1 MIAEAGAY
9 REETHAGGTV
19 SHRTPIRT
27 IPTQAAVRKYTP
39 QHDAIFLL
47 DRASVAVLVRLLFFP
62 QVLKKTLLFKVLVN
76 LCENAKTRVE
86 LFNILLSILQDGTAD
101 LAAVDK
107 SFSQMTVRN
116 RDTKAS
122 TPKAVGKQKATNEY
136 LAALALPVQQM
147 DAVPDLITQRCLEA
161 LTYIVSANELS
172 SLFFLTEHDLPLGL
186 RKATTK
192 KGKGKEK
199 QTTQTHYPLVLLLNL
214 LDRQSLLRTPAI
226 LESVVGFLATVTRP
240 LTTLK
245 DKIENVEV
253 GPSGT
258 PSLLENVTQEGLPT
272 ITAVQAAADPTVLSG
287 TLASEAVVDSST
299 QPMSKFFIFSQ
310 IPKPHI

>member
-101 LAAVDK
+101 
-107 SFSQMTVRN
+107 
-116 RDTKAS
+116 
-122 TPKAVGKQKATNEY
+122 
-136 LAALALPVQQM
+136 
-147 DAVPDLITQRCLEA
+147 
-161 LTYIVSANELS
+161 
-172 SLFFLTEHDLPLGL
+172 
-186 RKATTK
+186 
-192 KGKGKEK
+192 
-199 QTTQTHYPLVLLLNL
+199 
-214 LDRQSLLRTPAI
+214 
-226 LESVVGFLATVTRP
+226 
-240 LTTLK
+240 
-245 DKIENVEV
+245 
-253 GPSGT
+253 
-258 PSLLENVTQEGLPT
+258 
-272 ITAVQAAADPTVLSG
+272 
-287 TLASEAVVDSST
+287 
-299 QPMSKFFIFSQ
+299 
-310 IPKPHI
+310 

>member
-1 MIAEAGAY
+1 
-9 REETHAGGTV
+9 
-19 SHRTPIRT
+19 
-27 IPTQAAVRKYTP
+27 
-39 QHDAIFLL
+39 
-47 DRASVAVLVRLLFFP
+47 
-62 QVLKKTLLFKVLVN
+62 
-76 LCENAKTRVE
+76 
-86 LFNILLSILQDGTAD
+86 
-101 LAAVDK
+101 
-107 SFSQMTVRN
+107 MTVRN

-172 SLFFLTEHDLPLGL
+172 SLFFLTEHDLPLVL